1 MNEGLGPPPE
11 RSGTEP
17 MVPSAV
23 PDEVVAGL
31 RGISKQIAGIILRGI
46 EAEVTVYASRPGRR
60 RHQLMKAAIDA
71 AVAHFLELAAGRRA
85 RRPDLAELFGR
96 LGRGEAED
104 RHHLDRMLAAWQVA
118 TRQAWREISRY
129 CAEVEADT
137 KTLCELGD
145 LLHTLMDELFLHV
158 EAGFF
163 AAKRPHDVRARLGR
177 ALLLAPDS
185 PAVSR
190 MAAAADW
197 PVPRQVMVAVVERS
211 ARTAALD
218 LSRLGRGLLT
228 WHDTNRTT
236 VIVDAAAYDAMHDAL
251 LAAVYPAPVAL
262 MGPVRLRSAPD
273 AHRWARRALHL
284 RRTGQLPAAPV
295 IDCTEWTELL
305 LLAADPALRDFLV
318 ASSLAPLAVLPP
330 HHRHTLAWTLQLW
343 LTSTSGAEHIAKEL
357 GVHAQTVRY
366 RQRRLREL
374 FGDRLGDT
382 KERMRLLMALG
393 AALPEWQDAARR
405 RRR

>member
-1 MNEGLGPPPE
+1 MNEGLGPPHQ
-11 RSGTEP
+11 RSGSDP
-17 MVPSAV
+17 IVPSAV

-31 RGISKQIAGIILRGI
+31 RGLSKQIAGIILRGI

-71 AVAHFLELAAGRRA
+71 AVAHFLELAAGKRA

-129 CAEVEADT
+129 CTEVEAGT
-137 KTLCELGD
+137 RTLSELGD

-185 PAVSR
+185 PAVPQL
-190 MAAAADW
+190 AAAADW
-197 PVPRQVMVAVVERS
+197 PMPRQVMVAVVERS
-211 ARTAALD
+211 ARTAELD
-218 LSRLGRGLLT
+218 LVRFGRGLLT
-228 WHDTNRTT
+228 WDDTNRTT
-236 VIVDAAAYDAMHDAL
+236 VIVDAAAYDGMRDRL
-251 LAAVYPAPVAL
+251 LAAVHPAPIAL

-284 RRTGQLPAAPV
+284 RRTGQLPSAPV

-318 ASSLAPLAVLPP
+318 ASSLAPLAVLQP
-330 HHRHTLAWTLQLW
+330 HNRHALAWTLQLW
-343 LTSTSGAEHIAKEL
+343 LTSTSGAQHIAKEL
-357 GVHAQTVRY
+357 GVHEQTVRY
-366 RQRRLREL
+366 RQRRLRDL
-374 FGDRLGDT
+374 FGDRLGDP